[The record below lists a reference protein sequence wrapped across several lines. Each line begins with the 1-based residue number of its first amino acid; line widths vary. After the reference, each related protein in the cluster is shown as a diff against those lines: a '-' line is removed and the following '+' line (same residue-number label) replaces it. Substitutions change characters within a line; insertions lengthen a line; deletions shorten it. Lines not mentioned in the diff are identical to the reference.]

1 MPNPTEVAII
11 KRDGSMSMYTDY
23 ASARASAVSK
33 DRDMIQIRADLDE
46 PIILKDKVD
55 IWIMPGVVINN
66 TTGGATVTDNNV
78 AVICT
83 IYGEGIIK
91 NTRDVGSTWYECIKI
106 SNSNTELSIEC
117 DYIEG
122 IGGTTPN
129 SLQGPCIYI
138 TNGKKFHLKCN
149 KVYNQR
155 DCGIFIGNI
164 SNVISDINLN
174 IQKIETGSHV
184 STSYYGE

>member
-1 MPNPTEVAII
+1 
-11 KRDGSMSMYTDY
+11 MSLYTDY
-23 ASARASAVSK
+23 ATARASAVSN
-33 DRDMIQIRADLDE
+33 DRDMIQIRADLNE
-46 PIILKDKVD
+46 PIVLKDKVD

-66 TTGGATVTDNNV
+66 TTGGATITDNNV
-78 AVICT
+78 AVICK

-91 NTRDVGSTWYECIKI
+91 NTRDVATTWYECIKI